1 MLSHYLSTSKEPYVI
16 RLKVEAGS
24 TVSNDLLRGNVEI
37 NHNILD
43 DKILLKNDKHPTY
56 HFANV
61 VDDYLMKITTV
72 IRGEEW
78 LPSLA
83 IHNLIYKA
91 FGWKMPCFIHLPLI
105 LKPKGKGKL
114 SKRDGING
122 GFPVFPLKWHEELGY
137 KELGFLGSGLLNY
150 LALLGW
156 NPGNDKE
163 IFNLKELVKKFSVK
177 GLQKGSAKFD
187 FEKAKWTNQQHLSK
201 MNFYEFDK
209 IFAKNTASLKK
220 IYPTKTEE
228 IYNLIKERIKTGEDF
243 EKEIKFLLSEPV
255 SYNQNVLNKLS
266 KNNLSLI
273 IDKIESIIE
282 KTGLENLKEKLMLW
296 GKSEKINFG
305 SIMQLL
311 RLAIVGELAGP
322 DIINASKVL
331 GKSLTLERLKNIK
344 TYIKNKPL

>member
-1 MLSHYLSTSKEPYVI
+1 M
-16 RLKVEAGS
+16 
-24 TVSNDLLRGNVEI
+24 
-37 NHNILD
+37 
-43 DKILLKNDKHPTY
+43 
-56 HFANV
+56 
-61 VDDYLMKITTV
+61 
-72 IRGEEW
+72 
-78 LPSLA
+78 
-83 IHNLIYKA
+83 
-91 FGWKMPCFIHLPLI
+91 
-105 LKPKGKGKL
+105 
-114 SKRDGING
+114 
-122 GFPVFPLKWHEELGY
+122 
-137 KELGFLGSGLLNY
+137 GFLGSGLLNY

-163 IFNLKELVKKFSVK
+163 IFNLKELVKNFSVK

-243 EKEIKFLLSEPV
+243 EKEIKFLLSVPV
-255 SYNQNVLNKLS
+255 SYNQTVLNKLS
-266 KNNLSLI
+266 KNNLSFI